1 LGREHAQHSSSDCEA
16 GALTGIARD
25 LSELDACE
33 VNFLPRQVRSVF
45 RHVAEELPDSAIG
58 PGCARHLPAL
68 TPERFADQ
76 IAGTQR
82 YEK

>member
-1 LGREHAQHSSSDCEA
+1 MPAKKGIAQQQHYSEYEHLGCEHAQHSSSDCEA

-58 PGCARHLPAL
+58 PDSARHLLA
-68 TPERFADQ
+68 
-76 IAGTQR
+76 
-82 YEK
+82 